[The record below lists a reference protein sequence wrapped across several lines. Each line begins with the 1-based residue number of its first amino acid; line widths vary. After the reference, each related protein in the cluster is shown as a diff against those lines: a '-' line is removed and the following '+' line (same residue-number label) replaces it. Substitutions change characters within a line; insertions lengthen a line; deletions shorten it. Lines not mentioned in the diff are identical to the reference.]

1 MICERV
7 GDDVQSKYFWI
18 LILRKAFVGEVVG
31 RMHLIVVQIVRS
43 LSKLTKRL
51 LWETLSAR

>member
-1 MICERV
+1 MMGKASIV
-7 GDDVQSKYFWI
+7 WI

-43 LSKLTKRL
+43 LI
-51 LWETLSAR
+51 